1 MRIDY
6 NKIVQYQ
13 IKNLA
18 QFKKK
23 NYTWTSSAHS
33 NIFRRAHLRS
43 ARSFEQSSWEL
54 DDQRLPYV
62 EKYRTV

>member
-13 IKNLA
+13 IKNLT
-18 QFKKK
+18 QFLKK
-23 NYTWTSSAHS
+23 NYTWTSSAHF

-43 ARSFEQSSWEL
+43 ARSLEQNSREL